1 MSSGSRSGRGSH
13 SVFGWFICERV
24 VSEKLPKADRSRS
37 KTYTCQLLSVH
48 WPNARK
54 QMSDSLAAEIAS
66 LTARLS
72 ALSAPTADVLA
83 ACKAL
88 GEVCEEVQQPSQ
100 LIRLPP
106 ELLLC
111 VLRELDSKALAKLS
125 ATARFFHSSA
135 LLERACDEVAEF
147 QHGSVLAALRPQKL
161 TAVRRLRSLEEA
173 IEKGPE
179 FMESAAQGN
188 MLIAS
193 SDSSGQ
199 TFQWPLFPTYTLA
212 DADAGGYMLATL
224 LSARDKGAIKP
235 TPQEI
240 EEDNAAAANL
250 GADNAAAAN
259 LGAENAAAANN
270 ANAVDRAHIAAVNLA
285 VQLVEGPKHN
295 PGVQPISPS
304 GAVAFC

>member
-1 MSSGSRSGRGSH
+1 M
-13 SVFGWFICERV
+13 
-24 VSEKLPKADRSRS
+24 
-37 KTYTCQLLSVH
+37 
-48 WPNARK
+48 
-54 QMSDSLAAEIAS
+54 
-66 LTARLS
+66 
-72 ALSAPTADVLA
+72 
-83 ACKAL
+83 
-88 GEVCEEVQQPSQ
+88 
-100 LIRLPP
+100 
-106 ELLLC
+106 
-111 VLRELDSKALAKLS
+111 LREARSSRRVDPLGLLAKLS
-125 ATARFFHSSA
+125 ATATAHFFHSSA

-147 QHGSVLAALRPQKL
+147 QHGSVLAPRPQKL

-199 TFQWPLFPTYTLA
+199 TQWPLFPTYTLA
-212 DADAGGYMLATL
+212 YRRCGQGCATL
-224 LSARDKGAIKP
+224 ISARDKGAIKP

-304 GAVAFC
+304 GAVAFLADLMMSNTGFVGPRS